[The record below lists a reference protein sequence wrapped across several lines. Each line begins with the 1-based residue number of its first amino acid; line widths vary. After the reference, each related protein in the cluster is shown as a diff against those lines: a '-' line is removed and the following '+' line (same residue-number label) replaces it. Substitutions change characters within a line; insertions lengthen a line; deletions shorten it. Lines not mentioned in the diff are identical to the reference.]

1 MQPSL
6 DSGNGSYRSLQVGV
20 QRADSDF
27 GPLRGQFVG
36 GDGRARRRRGVPAVL
51 GQMGRPSRRQRRKV
65 GSRDRESPGG
75 PGGGGVASQGEG
87 QGLRPQIRRAAS
99 QRTPRPRRAASPG
112 PPHGPSWLV
121 GLDIPPPWK
130 GRCRDADSPRG
141 FGQGLSC
148 RRQRR

>member
-87 QGLRPQIRRAAS
+87 QGLRPQGCTHLEHS
-99 QRTPRPRRAASPG
+99 HKPMLPTVVLTDPT
-112 PPHGPSWLV
+112 
-121 GLDIPPPWK
+121 
-130 GRCRDADSPRG
+130 
-141 FGQGLSC
+141 
-148 RRQRR
+148 